1 MKKLS
6 IIAILLFLMSGCANF
21 TNLEQRVSRLEQLQD
36 QNDIPMTE
44 LAGADARWRD
54 GRTTEGTS
62 NVDEITG
69 MADGDWTI
77 VIEENGASSDVYIYI
92 YDADADCSSA
102 DGLLQINGTAA
113 TDCWH
118 LAIFHIASLIG
129 EGVDKFINVG
139 QSATPGGTPVDG
151 DCYYDTGG
159 TPNGQWCCYNGA
171 AWECIDLDD
180 GTPD

>member
-1 MKKLS
+1 MKNI
-6 IIAILLFLMSGCANF
+6 IIAFSLFLMFGCAT
-21 TNLEQRVSRLEQLQD
+21 TNLEQRISALEQLQSED
-36 QNDIPMTE
+36 MPLTE

-54 GRTTEGTS
+54 GRTDQGVH

-118 LAIFHIASLIG
+118 LAIFHIASLVG
-129 EGVDKFINVG
+129 EGADKFINVG
-139 QSATPGGTPVDG
+139 QSASPAAPVDG